1 MEAALAF
8 SSCATFFAKISF
20 SLVEMGITNK
30 PEVSKSTA
38 LVYGILF
45 VFIIAMAVFFLFAA
59 FLTPMG
65 LVVGIIA
72 SGVSTFVALIM
83 LLILVSLYRTRYIL
97 TGEELIIK
105 TTILIGGSKTI
116 PLKTVRSVEK
126 ILMPFGIKLFGASF
140 HGGYYHIPGFGRA
153 FLTITNFK
161 DGLLIKTDRR
171 NFVITPSNPLEF
183 QVAIQYRRGK
193 L

>member
-1 MEAALAF
+1 M
-8 SSCATFFAKISF
+8 S
-20 SLVEMGITNK
+20 ITNK

-38 LVYGILF
+38 LAYGILF
-45 VFIIAMAVFFLFAA
+45 VFVLVIAVFFFYAA
-59 FLTPMG
+59 FFTLMEF
-65 LVVGIIA
+65 VVGIVA
-72 SGVSTFVALIM
+72 SAVSTFVALIM
-83 LLILVSLYRTRYIL
+83 LLILASLYRTRYIL
-97 TGEELIIK
+97 TDEDLIIK

-116 PLKTVRSVEK
+116 PLRTVRSVEK

-140 HGGYYHIPGFGRA
+140 HGGYYHIPGLGRA

-171 NFVITPSNPLEF
+171 NYVITPGIPLGFKE
-183 QVAIQYRRGK
+183 AIEDRKGN